1 MDIQR
6 STSVSGSQGDEAY
19 ILTRHGEV
27 WQFIDEFYLDHEAP
41 IADVVDEIKAIEE
54 LEKRRSRRTK
64 NPIFHPIFLYDDRM
78 YDYVKTLRLAEAALI
93 PAVPDN
99 WVDRLSQLMEFAHG
113 RPMRDLKY
121 LSLSWIYRF
130 SGIDHSIFPRIHTSA
145 AKTLTSIS
153 LDWEAVLIDTA
164 PMGRNTS
171 TISRLEGVLVK
182 LFSSTFPCLI
192 SFRFRSARPAY
203 QITVPS
209 LYLLDVHRWVIRDP
223 ELGFSWNDELT
234 GDLGLAFLERHPHLK
249 ELTWPGDRFFA
260 SRASSDDQER
270 SSQII
275 DDLAVQLSRLEVDR
289 CDLPRLPPH
298 HAIVQERLERFI
310 VDTASK
316 LVALR
321 HLKIGGGIP
330 NSYMREMI
338 RSCRRSAIRE
348 VALNGM
354 IWPGGLIGSWDNEE
368 RTPRPIGESHWI
380 KPLRDNM
387 PFLFEDEPDEDQTA
401 LDAIHNLNDGNVD
414 PPTAKYSPYVFQGEP
429 RNEAMLQAVAR
440 YYSDTIET
448 LSLLG
453 FIGCPILRNN
463 DHSELDPFLTPLKH
477 FHNLQF
483 LETTVV
489 FDDSAMR
496 RETFVPNHYWEN
508 LIAYIERRRPI
519 PSPTRIWGREIFSG
533 DIAEETEN
541 AAGRYAKDVFEEFAG
556 HLSGVAKGRQD
567 GVRVRAVIATGYV
580 DLALDV
586 WIGLGEDGQDR
597 LLRWSQLYRWRDEDH
612 VHEHI
617 KRPRYTMR
625 A

>member
-1 MDIQR
+1 
-6 STSVSGSQGDEAY
+6 
-19 ILTRHGEV
+19 
-27 WQFIDEFYLDHEAP
+27 
-41 IADVVDEIKAIEE
+41 
-54 LEKRRSRRTK
+54 
-64 NPIFHPIFLYDDRM
+64 
-78 YDYVKTLRLAEAALI
+78 
-93 PAVPDN
+93 
-99 WVDRLSQLMEFAHG
+99 
-113 RPMRDLKY
+113 
-121 LSLSWIYRF
+121 
-130 SGIDHSIFPRIHTSA
+130 
-145 AKTLTSIS
+145 
-153 LDWEAVLIDTA
+153 
-164 PMGRNTS
+164 
-171 TISRLEGVLVK
+171 
-182 LFSSTFPCLI
+182 
-192 SFRFRSARPAY
+192 
-203 QITVPS
+203 
-209 LYLLDVHRWVIRDP
+209 
-223 ELGFSWNDELT
+223 
-234 GDLGLAFLERHPHLK
+234 
-249 ELTWPGDRFFA
+249 
-260 SRASSDDQER
+260 
-270 SSQII
+270 
-275 DDLAVQLSRLEVDR
+275 
-289 CDLPRLPPH
+289 
-298 HAIVQERLERFI
+298 
-310 VDTASK
+310 
-316 LVALR
+316 
-321 HLKIGGGIP
+321 
-330 NSYMREMI
+330 MREMI